1 MNQLNCV
8 FFFQTQNTSHHL
20 DLALDVWNQSVIE
33 HQLTQTANF
42 LALLAINQSKPSVAL
57 SVLPEVDAH
66 HSSTNIR
73 LVALIESNKIEDVF
87 DILTIVLT
95 QQISCKISS
104 KVVSILVFIK
114 IHSKLT
120 GSLKKTIVD

>member
-1 MNQLNCV
+1 MIEQIKLSV
-8 FFFQTQNTSHHL
+8 FFRIQNTSHHL

-87 DILTIVLT
+87 DILSTVLA
-95 QQISCKISS
+95 QQICKVSS
-104 KVVSILVFIK
+104 EVVSIPFSIK
-114 IHSKLT
+114 IHQMRRSKV
-120 GSLKKTIVD
+120 S